1 MKKYKRKYKTFVHV
15 RQRNAKREET
25 RNKVHHCSS
34 QKTRGA
40 VRKQLRQTKSEVLTP
55 IRKSR
60 LGNPFRLSKRRSATT
75 KIQTPRQH
83 VSAPDLLVVN
93 NPVWSQ
99 EEQPCLRTGTRMC
112 LWMFEKLWIFKF
124 CLKSKL
130 KFKFWLV
137 RLGVTAAGA
146 DRSSTNDGSASC
158 PCAG

>member
-1 MKKYKRKYKTFVHV
+1 VKKQETKYNTAAHGKHV
-15 RQRNAKREET
+15 RQFKNNWDRQ
-25 RNKVHHCSS
+25 KVKCSPQFGKADWEIRSDS
-34 QKTRGA
+34 QKDGRQRG
-40 VRKQLRQTKSEVLTP
+40 
-55 IRKSR
+55 KSR
-60 LGNPFRLSKRRSATT
+60 HHVK
-75 KIQTPRQH
+75 H
-83 VSAPDLLVVN
+83 VSAPDLLVVK

-99 EEQPCLRTGTRMC
+99 EEQPCLRTGTRIC